1 MILKNAMTQNTLN
14 FEKSKIIITKG
25 SFFDGKIYR
34 VTLKNSAPELRTIT
48 RTKSL
53 DRSMFKSKK
62 QIKSLKQIR
71 CGKKFKGA
79 KFAASTFDEPIL
91 WKSRKLHK
99 GGYLKGQY
107 RPKEK

>member
-1 MILKNAMTQNTLN
+1 
-14 FEKSKIIITKG
+14 
-25 SFFDGKIYR
+25 
-34 VTLKNSAPELRTIT
+34 
-48 RTKSL
+48 
-53 DRSMFKSKK
+53 MFKSKK

-79 KFAASTFDEPIL
+79 KFAASTFDDPIL